1 MVLEKRF
8 RSGAKRGRNR
18 KGRVCHCSPE
28 MKISCCIFRGIY
40 RIKQYKSNG
49 YTVLHKKNKLQVD
62 GSHRLRFDAIRLQ
75 QLNL

>member
-40 RIKQYKSNG
+40 RIKQYESNG
-49 YTVLHKKNKLQVD
+49 YTALHKKSKRKVA
-62 GSHRLRFDAIRLQ
+62 GGHRWSFDAICL
-75 QLNL
+75 

>member
-28 MKISCCIFRGIY
+28 MKISCYIFRGIY

-49 YTVLHKKNKLQVD
+49 YKALHKKSKRKVA
-62 GSHRLRFDAIRLQ
+62 GGHRWSFDAICL
-75 QLNL
+75 

>member
-1 MVLEKRF
+1 MRF
-8 RSGAKRGRNR
+8 FPAWNGFR
-18 KGRVCHCSPE
+18 KALIER
-28 MKISCCIFRGIY
+28 R
-40 RIKQYKSNG
+40 KQHKSNG